1 MKFASLLQN
10 AESESCSVVS
20 NSLQLRVL
28 YSPWESPGQNTEVW
42 VATPFSRGSSQ
53 PRDWTQVSRI
63 AGGFFFFTSWAT
75 GKPKDT
81 GVGNLSLPQ
90 WIFQPRNRTR
100 VSCIADG
107 FFTYWAT
114 REALAAECW
123 HVTICSSLL
132 LSLFCK
138 VKSTD

>member
-63 AGGFFFFTSWAT
+63 AGGFFFYQLSHKGSPRILEWVTCPFPSGSSNPAIEPGSPVLQTDSLPT
-75 GKPKDT
+75 ELPGKP
-81 GVGNLSLPQ
+81 
-90 WIFQPRNRTR
+90 
-100 VSCIADG
+100 
-107 FFTYWAT
+107 
-114 REALAAECW
+114 
-123 HVTICSSLL
+123 LL
-132 LSLFCK
+132 QNAGMWQSAVVYFLVFS
-138 VKSTD
+138 VK